1 MRTGDLVFEKTLLSM
16 GIPCSNKVVKSNQIT
31 AAADR
36 SEGLLALHLAALR
49 ANAYVIVSMK

>member
-1 MRTGDLVFEKTLLSM
+1 MFEKTLLSM

-36 SEGLLALHLAALR
+36 SEGLLALHLVALR